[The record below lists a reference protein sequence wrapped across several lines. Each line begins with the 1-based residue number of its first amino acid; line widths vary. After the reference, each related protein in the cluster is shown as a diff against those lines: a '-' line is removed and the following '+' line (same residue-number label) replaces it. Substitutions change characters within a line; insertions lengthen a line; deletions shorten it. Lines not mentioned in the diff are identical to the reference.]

1 MILPRLT
8 PTRRHLTATAG
19 VLALLG
25 MGLLL
30 WQRYAPCAIT
40 VTAGKHPEELVYV
53 RSKDDVI
60 NGGMIFNW
68 PRNGARPIAV
78 IWIHGWGA
86 NFYYPTYT
94 MIGRALAERGYTGIT
109 VNTRMHDLANVE
121 AWRGEK
127 RIRGGGYWGLGSEEV
142 RDIAAWVDFAE
153 DRGFKQVVL
162 VGHSAGWSAVKG
174 YQANTQDPRVVG
186 LVIASGMVRA
196 DTDPPDPAQLAEASR
211 LVAEG
216 RGDELVRIP
225 NRSFASYIS
234 AATFLEAKHLPGVQG
249 LFRRPHSHPAATR
262 IRCPILAFYATRNDV
277 GNEADL
283 ELLKTCTQR
292 LSSGP
297 SRVATVMIKN
307 TDHMYAGEE
316 GRSPK
321 SSRDGPMPWCPR
333 NQEKAIL
340 KTNGS
345 GAFVADVLAPHASVS
360 APGASGTIQSAG
372 YRGGIKTVPRT

>member
-1 MILPRLT
+1 VIPLRLR
-8 PTRRHLTATAG
+8 PTRRQLTATVA

-25 MGLLL
+25 TAFLL
-30 WQRYAPCAIT
+30 WQRHAPRAIT
-40 VTAGKHPEELVYV
+40 VTAGKHPEELVYA

-60 NGGMIFNW
+60 NGGMIFNA
-68 PRNGARPIAV
+68 PRNRARPFAV
-78 IWIHGWGA
+78 IWVHGWGA

-234 AATFLEAKHLPGVQG
+234 AATFLEGANTSPEFKDFFGVHT
-249 LFRRPHSHPAATR
+249 PHPAATR

-297 SRVATVMIKN
+297 SRVATVMIQN
-307 TDHMYAGEE
+307 TDHMYTGEE
-316 GRSPK
+316 AQVAEVIARWADALVP
-321 SSRDGPMPWCPR
+321 PEPR
-333 NQEKAIL
+333 KGNTEDK
-340 KTNGS
+340 
-345 GAFVADVLAPHASVS
+345 
-360 APGASGTIQSAG
+360 
-372 YRGGIKTVPRT
+372 R